1 MIAIATGKP
10 ILDLEVSFLILKENY
25 FDLVEKSQPLAQIVQ
40 TEEGINQKK
49 TERRALGVACA
60 LHNFYASVSMLV
72 DHYRANKKR
81 GIYDETFAL
90 AHDEKIKELF
100 HGDAIGSLSSKLRN
114 QFSHVEI
121 PVISLV
127 PDLPRY
133 KALLD
138 IHYLRGALDTN
149 ESERKLLA
157 TLPDKIPVHELAISY
172 FDKAEKL
179 YQWTQ
184 FRYAEINPESSGDLC
199 LLLEPLPDNSSM
211 PNPLHGSA

>member
-1 MIAIATGKP
+1 MITIATGKP
-10 ILDLEVSFLILKENY
+10 ILDLEVSFLILKKNY

-40 TEEGINQKK
+40 TEEGINPKI

-60 LHNFYASVSMLV
+60 LHNYYASISMLV

-81 GIYDETFAL
+81 GIYNEQFAL
-90 AHDEKIKELF
+90 EHNNKIKELF

-127 PDLPRY
+127 PGLPRY
-133 KALLD
+133 ITLLD
-138 IHYLRGALDTN
+138 IHYLRESLDAN
-149 ESERKLLA
+149 QSERALLA

-184 FRYAEINPESSGDLC
+184 CRFAEITPQSSGDLN
-199 LLLEPLPDNSSM
+199 LLLEQLPNNSVRSF
-211 PNPLHGSA
+211 PSSPGT